1 MFRNLVLIFIG
12 GGVGSI
18 MRYLVSFFSQKFIN
32 IGGFP
37 FGTLIVNVIG
47 CFLIG
52 LLTGQMTKLDDGLRL
67 LLVTGFCG
75 GFTTFSAFSSESIHL
90 YQNENYFLMIVY
102 IVTSVILGLIA
113 VLMGND
119 LMKV

>member
-1 MFRNLVLIFIG
+1 MFKNLVLIFIG

-18 MRYLVSFFSQKFIN
+18 MRYLVSFFSQKLIN

-37 FGTLIVNVIG
+37 LGTLLVNVIG

-52 LLTGQMTKLDDGLRL
+52 LLTSQITKIDESLRL

-75 GFTTFSAFSSESIHL
+75 GFTTFSAFSSESIVL
-90 YQNENYFLMIVY
+90 YQNENYFLMILY
-102 IVTSVILGLIA
+102 IFVSLILGLTA
-113 VLMGND
+113 VLMGSY